1 MKIKRCYVALTVE
14 EQDFDNCEFLRIRR
28 FFFFLNGAEIG
39 CVDLNETMEKVTHAD
54 GDIIEL
60 LEALGFK
67 TKIKKGDYAAFN
79 YLIRKYMV
87 K

>member
-1 MKIKRCYVALTVE
+1 M
-14 EQDFDNCEFLRIRR
+14 
-28 FFFFLNGAEIG
+28 NGAEIG
-39 CVDLNETMEKVTHAD
+39 CVGLNATMEEVTYSD
-54 GDIIEL
+54 GDIIKL

-67 TKIKKGDYAAFN
+67 TKIEKGDYAAFN

>member
-1 MKIKRCYVALTVE
+1 MKIKKCYVALTVE
-14 EQDFDNCEFLRIRR
+14 EQDFDNCEFFRLRR

-39 CVDLNETMEKVTHAD
+39 CVALNETMEKVTYAD

-60 LEALGFK
+60 LKALGFK
-67 TKIKKGDYAAFN
+67 TKIEKGDYAAFS

>member
-1 MKIKRCYVALTVE
+1 MKIKKCYVALTVE
-14 EQDFDNCEFLRIRR
+14 EQDFDNCEFLRLRR

-39 CVDLNETMEKVTHAD
+39 FVDLNETMEEVTYAD

-67 TKIKKGDYAAFN
+67 TKIEKGDYAAFN